1 MLVDEK
7 KDARERVSSSSF
19 SHQESKEEAEMEGRA
34 RQRSKNRAAS
44 VEPVSSV
51 STRRSANGVANNARR
66 KAAAYEMG
74 MDNSNPEALAAIDI
88 LATSL
93 IGKPRMPQT
102 TAHAVFARPRKGRSS
117 RDNPAKPRII
127 TYETL
132 LPLFR
137 LKLPEACKKLVS
149 FCDHGTIDFL
159 VFLWLRRCSLRN
171 VCS

>member
-1 MLVDEK
+1 
-7 KDARERVSSSSF
+7 
-19 SHQESKEEAEMEGRA
+19 MEGRV
-34 RQRSKNRAAS
+34 RQRSKNRAGSA
-44 VEPVSSV
+44 EPVSSV
-51 STRRSANGVANNARR
+51 STRRSANGVANSSARR
-66 KAAAYEMG
+66 KAAVYEMG
-74 MDNSNPEALAAIDI
+74 MDNSHPGTLAAIDI

-137 LKLPEACKKLVS
+137 LKLPEACKQLVS
-149 FCDHGTIDFL
+149 VPPAHFAGPLCVLLMPCTHSARCFCLPHQPFLGPSNPGTKIS
-159 VFLWLRRCSLRN
+159 CSKK
-171 VCS
+171 